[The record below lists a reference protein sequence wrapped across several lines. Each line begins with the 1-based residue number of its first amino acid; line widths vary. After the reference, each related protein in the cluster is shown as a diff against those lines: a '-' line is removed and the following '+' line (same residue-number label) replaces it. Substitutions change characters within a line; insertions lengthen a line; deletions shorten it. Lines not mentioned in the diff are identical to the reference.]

1 VVMRVLVI
9 AVGKMKERGARELA
23 DDYLKRIGRYARVEE
38 VELKDGDEADVIARF
53 EKAIPARMR
62 VVALEVDG
70 KAWSSTELSKYLV
83 KVEGSGE
90 NGVAFLIGGSY
101 GLPKKVSDAA
111 HVKLSLSAMT
121 LPHRLARIL
130 VLEQIY
136 RGFSIA
142 RGEPYS
148 H

>member
-1 VVMRVLVI
+1 VLIV
-9 AVGKMKERGARELA
+9 AVGKVKERGARELV

-38 VELKDGDEADVIARF
+38 IELKDGDADEVAARF
-53 EKAIPARMR
+53 AKAVPSERTV

-70 KAWSSTELSKYLV
+70 KAWSSHRLADFVAEQ
-83 KVEGSGE
+83 E
-90 NGVAFLIGGSY
+90 NTGTQNVAFLIGGSY
-101 GLPKKVSDAA
+101 GLPKPTSDAA
-111 HVKLSLSAMT
+111 DVLLSLSAMT

-130 VLEQIY
+130 LAEQIY
-136 RGFSIA
+136 RAFSIL